1 MYQNFPFHN
10 SEDNFQKLFLTSNFS
25 AFDDI
30 NSFSPNKEDTDSFE
44 PFLENGID
52 RVNFDKIL
60 PLIFEES
67 PKEKT
72 REESNKDLINFD
84 LCNFLVQK
92 KQSLFDKNYKEYIQ
106 QKIKEN
112 IYIKK
117 PFKEKK
123 LIGRKTKRNEGFGEH
138 NKFSDD
144 NLIRKCKHIVLDS
157 AFVFINQKIIQ
168 NYLNN
173 EDKDYLKTKQLFKNG
188 QNQVEKSKAEYN
200 KLFLNKTLQTIF
212 SENISTKYSR
222 YSPTH
227 NKDLIEDLLND
238 KDETKRKI
246 FEKIFK
252 LTFLDCLKHF
262 RGNIFLE
269 ELSGMKTFYNYCNET
284 DFGNNSKEYE
294 EILKLFINNY
304 EKIVIDK
311 KSRNKRN
318 KKDIFSYE

>member
-10 SEDNFQKLFLTSNFS
+10 SVNSFQKIISTSNFS
-25 AFDDI
+25 CFDDI
-30 NSFSPNKEDTDSFE
+30 HSFSPNKDDTDSFE
-44 PFLENGID
+44 PFLENDID
-52 RVNFDKIL
+52 KVNFEKII
-60 PLIFEES
+60 PLIFDES

-84 LCNFLVQK
+84 LCNFLVPK
-92 KQSLFDKNYKEYIQ
+92 KQFLFDKDYKEYIQ

-112 IYIKK
+112 IYSKK

-157 AFVFINQKIIQ
+157 VFVFINQKIIE
-168 NYLNN
+168 NYSNN
-173 EDKDYLKTKQLFKNG
+173 EDKDFLKTKLLFKNG

-200 KLFLNKTLQTIF
+200 KLFLNKTLETIF

-238 KDETKRKI
+238 KDEKKRKI
-246 FEKIFK
+246 FQGIFK
-252 LTFLDCLKHF
+252 LTFLDCLKYF
-262 RGNIFLE
+262 RGSIFLE
-269 ELSGMKTFYNYCNET
+269 ELSGMNTFYNYCNET
-284 DFGNNSKEYE
+284 NFGNNSKEYE
-294 EILKLFINNY
+294 DILKLFINNY

-311 KSRNKRN
+311 RPRNKRN
-318 KKDIFSYE
+318 KK

>member
-10 SEDNFQKLFLTSNFS
+10 SKDSLQKIISTSNFS
-25 AFDDI
+25 CFDDI
-30 NSFSPNKEDTDSFE
+30 HSFSPNKDDTDSFE
-44 PFLENGID
+44 PFLENDID
-52 RVNFDKIL
+52 KVNFEKII
-60 PLIFEES
+60 PLIFGES

-84 LCNFLVQK
+84 LCNFLVPK
-92 KQSLFDKNYKEYIQ
+92 KQSLFDKDYKEYIQ

-112 IYIKK
+112 IYSKK

-157 AFVFINQKIIQ
+157 VFVFINQKIIE
-168 NYLNN
+168 NYSNN
-173 EDKDYLKTKQLFKNG
+173 EDKDFLKTKLLFKNG

-200 KLFLNKTLQTIF
+200 KLFLNKTLETIF

-238 KDETKRKI
+238 KDEKKRKI
-246 FEKIFK
+246 FQGIFK
-252 LTFLDCLKHF
+252 LTFLDCLKYF
-262 RGNIFLE
+262 RGSIFLE
-269 ELSGMKTFYNYCNET
+269 ELSGMNTLYNYCNET
-284 DFGNNSKEYE
+284 NFGNNSKEYE
-294 EILKLFINNY
+294 DILKLFINNY

-311 KSRNKRN
+311 RPRNKRN
-318 KKDIFSYE
+318 KK

>member
-1 MYQNFPFHN
+1 MFQNFPFHN
-10 SEDNFQKLFLTSNFS
+10 SEDSFKKIISTSNFS
-25 AFDDI
+25 CFDDI
-30 NSFSPNKEDTDSFE
+30 HSFSPNKDDTDSFE
-44 PFLENGID
+44 PFLENDID
-52 RVNFDKIL
+52 KVNFEKII
-60 PLIFEES
+60 PLIFDES

-84 LCNFLVQK
+84 LCNFLVPK
-92 KQSLFDKNYKEYIQ
+92 KQSLFDKDYKEYIQ

-112 IYIKK
+112 IYSKK

-157 AFVFINQKIIQ
+157 VFVFINQKIIE
-168 NYLNN
+168 NYSNN
-173 EDKDYLKTKQLFKNG
+173 GDKDFLKTKQLFKNG

-200 KLFLNKTLQTIF
+200 KLFLNKTLETIF

-238 KDETKRKI
+238 KDEKKRKI
-246 FEKIFK
+246 FQGIFK
-252 LTFLDCLKHF
+252 LTFLDCLKCF
-262 RGNIFLE
+262 RGSIFLE
-269 ELSGMKTFYNYCNET
+269 ELSGMNTFYNYCNET
-284 DFGNNSKEYE
+284 NFGNNSKEYE
-294 EILKLFINNY
+294 DILKLFINNY

-311 KSRNKRN
+311 RPRNKRN
-318 KKDIFSYE
+318 KK

>member
-1 MYQNFPFHN
+1 MFQNFPFYN
-10 SEDNFQKLFLTSNFS
+10 SENSFKKIISSSNFS
-25 AFDDI
+25 GFDDI
-30 NSFSPNKEDTDSFE
+30 HSFSPNKDDTDSFE
-44 PFLENGID
+44 PFLENDID
-52 RVNFDKIL
+52 KVNFEKII
-60 PLIFEES
+60 PLIFDES

-84 LCNFLVQK
+84 LCNFLVPK
-92 KQSLFDKNYKEYIQ
+92 KQSLFDKDYKEYIQ

-157 AFVFINQKIIQ
+157 VFVFINQKIIE
-168 NYLNN
+168 NYSNN
-173 EDKDYLKTKQLFKNG
+173 EDKDFLKTKLLFKNG

-200 KLFLNKTLQTIF
+200 KLFLNKTLETIF

-238 KDETKRKI
+238 KDEKKRKI
-246 FEKIFK
+246 FQGIFK
-252 LTFLDCLKHF
+252 LTFLDCLKCF
-262 RGNIFLE
+262 RGSIFLE
-269 ELSGMKTFYNYCNET
+269 ELSGMNTFYNYCNET
-284 DFGNNSKEYE
+284 NFGNNSKEYE
-294 EILKLFINNY
+294 DILKLFINNY
-304 EKIVIDK
+304 EKIILDK
-311 KSRNKRN
+311 KARHKRN
-318 KKDIFSYE
+318 KK

>member
-10 SEDNFQKLFLTSNFS
+10 SVDSFQKIISTSNFS
-25 AFDDI
+25 CFDDI
-30 NSFSPNKEDTDSFE
+30 HSFSPNKDDTDSFE
-44 PFLENGID
+44 PFLENDID
-52 RVNFDKIL
+52 KVNFEKII
-60 PLIFEES
+60 PLIFDES

-84 LCNFLVQK
+84 LCNFLVPK
-92 KQSLFDKNYKEYIQ
+92 KQSLFDKDYKEYIQ

-157 AFVFINQKIIQ
+157 VFVFINQKIIE
-168 NYLNN
+168 NYSNN
-173 EDKDYLKTKQLFKNG
+173 GDKDFLKTKQLFKNG

-200 KLFLNKTLQTIF
+200 KLFLNKTLKTIF

-227 NKDLIEDLLND
+227 NKDLIEDLQND
-238 KDETKRKI
+238 KDEKKRKI
-246 FEKIFK
+246 FQGIFK
-252 LTFLDCLKHF
+252 LTFLDCLKCF
-262 RGNIFLE
+262 RGSIFLE
-269 ELSGMKTFYNYCNET
+269 ELSGMNTFYNYCNET
-284 DFGNNSKEYE
+284 NFGNNSKEYE
-294 EILKLFINNY
+294 DILKLFINNY

-311 KSRNKRN
+311 RPRNKRN
-318 KKDIFSYE
+318 KK

>member
-1 MYQNFPFHN
+1 MFQNFPFHN
-10 SEDNFQKLFLTSNFS
+10 SEDSFKKIISTSNFS
-25 AFDDI
+25 CFDDI
-30 NSFSPNKEDTDSFE
+30 HSFSPNKDDTDSFE
-44 PFLENGID
+44 PFLENDID
-52 RVNFDKIL
+52 KVNFEKII
-60 PLIFEES
+60 PLIFDES

-84 LCNFLVQK
+84 LCNFLVPK
-92 KQSLFDKNYKEYIQ
+92 KQSLFDKDYKEYIQ

-157 AFVFINQKIIQ
+157 VFVFINQKIIE
-168 NYLNN
+168 NYSNN
-173 EDKDYLKTKQLFKNG
+173 EDKDFLKTKLLFKNG

-200 KLFLNKTLQTIF
+200 KLFLNKTLETIF

-238 KDETKRKI
+238 KDEKKRKI
-246 FEKIFK
+246 FQGIFK
-252 LTFLDCLKHF
+252 LTFLDCLKCF
-262 RGNIFLE
+262 RGSIFLE
-269 ELSGMKTFYNYCNET
+269 ELSGMNTFYNYCNET
-284 DFGNNSKEYE
+284 NFGNNSKEYE
-294 EILKLFINNY
+294 DILKLFINNY

-311 KSRNKRN
+311 RPRNKRN
-318 KKDIFSYE
+318 KK

>member
-10 SEDNFQKLFLTSNFS
+10 SVDSFQKIISTSNFS
-25 AFDDI
+25 CFDDI
-30 NSFSPNKEDTDSFE
+30 HSFSLNKDDTDSFE
-44 PFLENGID
+44 PFLENDID
-52 RVNFDKIL
+52 KVNFEKIL
-60 PLIFEES
+60 PLIFDQS

-84 LCNFLVQK
+84 LCNFLVPK
-92 KQSLFDKNYKEYIQ
+92 KQSLFDKDYKEYIQ

-112 IYIKK
+112 IYSKK

-157 AFVFINQKIIQ
+157 VFVFINQKIIE
-168 NYLNN
+168 NYSNN
-173 EDKDYLKTKQLFKNG
+173 EDKDFLKTKLLFKNG

-200 KLFLNKTLQTIF
+200 KLFLNKTLETIF

-238 KDETKRKI
+238 KDEKKRKI
-246 FEKIFK
+246 FQGIFK
-252 LTFLDCLKHF
+252 LTFLDCLKCF
-262 RGNIFLE
+262 RGSIFLE
-269 ELSGMKTFYNYCNET
+269 ELSGMNTFYNYCNET
-284 DFGNNSKEYE
+284 NFGNNSKEYE
-294 EILKLFINNY
+294 DILKLFINNY

-311 KSRNKRN
+311 RPRNKRN
-318 KKDIFSYE
+318 KK

>member
-10 SEDNFQKLFLTSNFS
+10 SKDSLQKIISTSNFS
-25 AFDDI
+25 CFDDI
-30 NSFSPNKEDTDSFE
+30 HSFSPNKDDTDSFE
-44 PFLENGID
+44 PFLENDID
-52 RVNFDKIL
+52 KVNFEKII
-60 PLIFEES
+60 PLIFDES

-84 LCNFLVQK
+84 LCNFLVPK
-92 KQSLFDKNYKEYIQ
+92 KQFLFDKDYKEYIQ

-112 IYIKK
+112 IYSKK

-157 AFVFINQKIIQ
+157 VFVFINQKIIE
-168 NYLNN
+168 NYSNN
-173 EDKDYLKTKQLFKNG
+173 EDKDFLKTKLLFKNG

-200 KLFLNKTLQTIF
+200 KLFLNKTLETIF

-227 NKDLIEDLLND
+227 NKDLIEDLQND
-238 KDETKRKI
+238 KDEKKRKI
-246 FEKIFK
+246 FQGIFK
-252 LTFLDCLKHF
+252 LTFLDCLKCF
-262 RGNIFLE
+262 RGSIFLE
-269 ELSGMKTFYNYCNET
+269 ELSGMNTFYNYCNET
-284 DFGNNSKEYE
+284 NFGNNSKEYE
-294 EILKLFINNY
+294 DILKLFINNY

-311 KSRNKRN
+311 RPRNKRN
-318 KKDIFSYE
+318 KK